1 MKKQFLSLATALLVA
16 ASASAQVEANLTIKH
31 GTTSALIDGD
41 PSDAVWSLI
50 EPVAIDKHFQQDPE
64 ASVTASFKMYYTD
77 EYLYL
82 LVEVQDDVHYPVWKA
97 VNDGIEK
104 PALHEY
110 DKVEVYFDVKDILK
124 DGNGPAHNGNNNP
137 PIADGHAQLAPAFE
151 DESQYGTQYL
161 PHDAVY
167 GFLNDQ
173 AMVAYNYMTGDQNSY
188 CVEYE
193 FPLAAFTKDNGNTY
207 MDVNAFKALPEGMGF
222 DITVVDNDN
231 DEQGRKRTVW
241 MSDEFEAYQ
250 NMDECGVVVFGDEEL
265 PAGSGIGTLNADVI
279 TCYPNPVTETLMV
292 NGDFDG
298 ITLTNLAGQQ
308 VKQVA
313 GTQVDVADLSAGLY
327 IVQAY
332 KDGVCKGVAKITKE

>member
-31 GTTSALIDGD
+31 GSNITMNIDGNADEAVWALID
-41 PSDAVWSLI
+41 
-50 EPVAIDKHFQQDPE
+50 PVPVEKHFLQDPE
-64 ASVTASFKMYYTD
+64 ASVTAFFKMFYTD
-77 EYLYL
+77 KYLYL
-82 LVEVQDDVHYPVWKA
+82 LVDVTDDVHYPLWKNPDD
-97 VNDGIEK
+97 VKQNYI
-104 PALHEY
+104 Y
-110 DKVEVYFDVKDILK
+110 DKVEVYFDVKDVLK
-124 DGNGPAHNGNNNP
+124 DGNGPAHNGKNNP
-137 PIADGHAQLAPAFE
+137 PIADGHAQLAPAFD
-151 DESQYGTQYL
+151 DEALYGTAYI

-173 AMVAYNYMTGDQNSY
+173 VMFAYNYKNGDQNSY

-193 FPLAAFTKDNGNTY
+193 FPLAAFTKDNGKTF

-222 DITVVDNDN
+222 DITIVDNDN

-250 NMDECGVVVFGDEEL
+250 NMDDCGVVVFGDEEL